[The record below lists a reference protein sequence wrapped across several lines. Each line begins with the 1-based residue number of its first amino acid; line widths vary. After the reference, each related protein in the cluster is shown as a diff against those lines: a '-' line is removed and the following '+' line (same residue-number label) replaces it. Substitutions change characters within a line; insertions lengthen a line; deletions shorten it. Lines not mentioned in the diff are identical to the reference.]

1 MGPLRSRAS
10 EISFLVNRAKP
21 PHSNQTHHVTLE
33 PSVKTMKT
41 AIHSN
46 RLLSRYFAPKL
57 AAFLIPLF
65 AFQHAWSDTVELSG
79 GGHLSG
85 AAERNEDF
93 VVVKIDD
100 NIQVAIPISRVK
112 RIVKSSDLDAYKKL
126 AAQLGD
132 DAEKHYQ
139 MALWCVRSDQ
149 VPGEVQKY
157 KTYHMERAVALD
169 PDHSKARAALGFTQE
184 NGRWIRTDQ
193 LMTDR
198 GMVPGTGGWELPE
211 AAAIADFQ
219 DSQNVEARKWTREV
233 KRLLAV
239 VLRGSSKAP
248 EALANLKAIN
258 DPLAAGAI
266 AQELLESRGKS
277 TQSRQLRL
285 VWVERLGFY
294 KNMVSVEALVRAGLE
309 EPDSVVRE
317 AALEQLVNYGSD
329 SAIATYLQYLS
340 SNDNKRVN
348 RAAQAL
354 TWFPD
359 AERSMDYIKALVT
372 THQYE
377 SAPGPELQVGFGENG
392 GGLQTGG
399 KKQVRTER
407 RKNPA
412 VLTLVK
418 EVMPEIDYGY
428 DEQAWLNYI
437 AKQRNEY
444 SGDLRRDP

>member
-1 MGPLRSRAS
+1 MTT
-10 EISFLVNRAKP
+10 V
-21 PHSNQTHHVTLE
+21 
-33 PSVKTMKT
+33 
-41 AIHSN
+41 IHSILN
-46 RLLSRYFAPKL
+46 KSRLVAAKSMIAAASL
-57 AAFLIPLF
+57 AI
-65 AFQHAWSDTVELSG
+65 FQIASADTVELSG
-79 GGHLSG
+79 GGHLTG
-85 AAERNEDF
+85 VAERKDDF

-100 NIQVAIPISRVK
+100 TVQIAVPASRVK
-112 RIVKSSDLDAYKKL
+112 RIVKSSELLAYKKL
-126 AAQLGD
+126 ASQLGD

-139 MALWCVRSDQ
+139 MALWCVRSKQ
-149 VPGEVQKY
+149 VPGEIQKY
-157 KTYHMERAVALD
+157 KNYHMERAVALD

-184 NGRWIRTDQ
+184 NGRWIRTDR

-198 GMVPGTGGWELPE
+198 GMIPGTGGWELPE

-219 DSQNVEARKWTREV
+219 DSQNVDARKWNREV

-248 EALANLKAIN
+248 EALASLKAID

-285 VWVERLGFY
+285 VWIERLGTY
-294 KNMVSVEALVRAGLE
+294 KNMISVEALVRAGLE

-359 AERSMDYIKALVT
+359 VERSIDYIKALVT

-399 KKQVRTER
+399 KKQVRIER

-412 VLTLVK
+412 VLTLVQ
-418 EVMPEIDYGY
+418 EVLPDVDYGY

-437 AKQRNEY
+437 ARQRNQF

>member
-1 MGPLRSRAS
+1 MVSLCPNPHLVTSFTKVKRMIKITHSAKNAIVIRS
-10 EISFLVNRAKP
+10 FNYLV
-21 PHSNQTHHVTLE
+21 TV
-33 PSVKTMKT
+33 
-41 AIHSN
+41 
-46 RLLSRYFAPKL
+46 
-57 AAFLIPLF
+57 F
-65 AFQHAWSDTVELSG
+65 AFWFPLNQIALADTVELSG

-85 AAERNEDF
+85 VVDRKEDF
-93 VVVKIDD
+93 VVIKVNDS
-100 NIQVAIPISRVK
+100 IQVAVPASRVK
-112 RIVKSSDLDAYKKL
+112 RIVKSSDLAQYKEL
-126 AAQLGD
+126 ASTLGE

-149 VPGEVQKY
+149 VPGEIQKY
-157 KTYHMERAVALD
+157 KDYHMERAIELD

-184 NGRWIRTDQ
+184 NGRWIRTDD
-193 LMTDR
+193 LMTNR
-198 GMVPGTGGWELPE
+198 GMIPSTGGWELPE
-211 AAAIADFQ
+211 AAAIEDYR
-219 DSQNVEARKWTREV
+219 DSQNVDARKWNREV

-248 EALANLKAIN
+248 EALESLKAID

-277 TQSRQLRL
+277 IQSRQLRL
-285 VWVERLGFY
+285 VWVERLGTY
-294 KNMVSVEALVRAGLE
+294 KNLIAVESLVRTGLE

-317 AALEQLVNYGSD
+317 AALEQLVEYGSD

-340 SNDNKRVN
+340 SNDNQLVN

-359 AERSMDYIKALVT
+359 PERSIDYIKSLVT

-399 KKQVRTER
+399 KKQIRTET

-412 VLTLVK
+412 VLTLVQ
-418 EVMPEIDYGY
+418 EVIPDVDFGY
-428 DEQAWLNYI
+428 DEQAWLNYL
-437 AKQRNEY
+437 AQQRNQY